1 MSLETELQNGLN
13 VLKQRDISTISVEVK
28 SVNKNN
34 GTCIVIDD
42 ELEYEVR
49 LLSIIKNDLDGFYL
63 FPKVGSSVLIAPIE
77 EDINRFHIVA
87 YSEVENLKYST
98 NEVELNID
106 KNGFLLKKENETLK
120 KLMSDLI
127 KAIKAMKFTTNSGP
141 TIKLI
146 NIADFIALEK
156 RFNNLL
162 KDN

>member
-1 MSLETELQNGLN
+1 MSLETELQNGL
-13 VLKQRDISTISVEVK
+13 KAFKKRDIATISVEVK
-28 SVNKNN
+28 SVNKDN

-49 LLSIIKNDLDGFYL
+49 LLSIINEDKQGFYL
-63 FPKVGSSVLIAPIE
+63 FPKVGSSILIAPIE

-87 YSEVENLKYST
+87 YSEVENLKYGIENT
-98 NEVELNID
+98 ELNID

-120 KLMSDLI
+120 KLMEDLI
-127 KAIKAMKFTTNSGP
+127 KAIKAMKFTTNQGP
-141 TIKLI
+141 TINLI

-162 KDN
+162 K